1 MSTTSSELPSVQPGD
16 VAWVPWRRHGY
27 RLATIVSLT
36 SRGAHI
42 EFKDLPADKSAG
54 GSRKSSVGGTKIV
67 PLNQIKVYDK
77 TIDEARGHSDVTMQ
91 THIDEANILHNM
103 EVRYGEDLVYT
114 YVSSVLLA
122 VNPYK
127 QLGGE
132 ERMAEYWQKP
142 PHTMPPHPYAI
153 AEAAYRNFISTQRS
167 QAILISGESGAGKTE
182 TAKIVASYLA
192 KKQTSGW
199 AEDTPQVHSITGQV
213 LHTVTELYDK
223 VLRANPILEA
233 FGNARTVRNNNSSR
247 FGKYSSLWYT
257 KSGRLVCASLTPFL
271 LESARVTS
279 HATGERNYH
288 VFYQLLA
295 GCSEEQQ
302 EKLRLRGDDGRDYAL
317 TNQGGES
324 VVSNE
329 QRDHDAAKFA
339 ELCHE
344 EGAGGEPSQAE
355 PEPPSQGGMDTTS
368 NLVANDF
375 LLLDDAAS
383 LLGLDTML
391 LNKTLLYRR
400 MKLNNAASSYQV
412 ARTPEQVTQS
422 LNTLIRV
429 IYARLFERIVKKV
442 NALMGY
448 NDGSNDMERLY
459 NHIGSSIGGS

>member
-132 ERMAEYWQKP
+132 DRMAEYWQKP

-339 ELCHE
+339 ELCESLTSVGVTEGDQNDIFSIVSALLLLGGVEFEEDKEEDDEVE
-344 EGAGGEPSQAE
+344 EG
-355 PEPPSQGGMDTTS
+355 
-368 NLVANDF
+368 
-375 LLLDDAAS
+375 
-383 LLGLDTML
+383 
-391 LNKTLLYRR
+391 
-400 MKLNNAASSYQV
+400 
-412 ARTPEQVTQS
+412 
-422 LNTLIRV
+422 
-429 IYARLFERIVKKV
+429 
-442 NALMGY
+442 
-448 NDGSNDMERLY
+448 
-459 NHIGSSIGGS
+459 

>member
-1 MSTTSSELPSVQPGD
+1 
-16 VAWVPWRRHGY
+16 
-27 RLATIVSLT
+27 
-36 SRGAHI
+36 
-42 EFKDLPADKSAG
+42 
-54 GSRKSSVGGTKIV
+54 SSVGGTKIV

-213 LHTVTELYDK
+213 QHTVTELYDK

-302 EKLRLRGDDGRDYAL
+302 ETLRLRGDDGRDYVL

-339 ELCHE
+339 ELCESLTSVGVTEEDQNDIFSIVSALLLLGGVEFEEDKEEDDDEE
-344 EGAGGEPSQAE
+344 EGA
-355 PEPPSQGGMDTTS
+355 S

-383 LLGLDTML
+383 LLGL
-391 LNKTLLYRR
+391 
-400 MKLNNAASSYQV
+400 
-412 ARTPEQVTQS
+412 
-422 LNTLIRV
+422 
-429 IYARLFERIVKKV
+429 
-442 NALMGY
+442 
-448 NDGSNDMERLY
+448 
-459 NHIGSSIGGS
+459 